1 MATASGTDYPRS
13 IEMNVN
19 VLIMIGMLLAAGTAL
34 TAADGAALYAK
45 RCAMCHGAGGEGKPA
60 MKAPSLKVTKLDAA
74 QITAHLMKGEPT
86 AKPPHNKAIAGLKE
100 DDAKA
105 IADYVKTLK

>member
-1 MATASGTDYPRS
+1 MK
-13 IEMNVN
+13 VN